1 MGQYRNITIV
11 AHVVISVEYE
21 DSVSEL
27 LGASDERQLSALI
40 ESVVDHQ
47 TIKRTKFSSLIQNQI
62 HYTSKI
68 YTMSWPNQFKSRT
81 PDTAPARPNA
91 GEDGTKAVN

>member
-1 MGQYRNITIV
+1 MKINNSLYNVAQYRNITIV

-40 ESVVDHQ
+40 ASVVDHQ
-47 TIKRTKFSSLIQNQI
+47 TIKRTKFT
-62 HYTSKI
+62 YKI
-68 YTMSWPNQFKSRT
+68 YTMCWPNQF
-81 PDTAPARPNA
+81 
-91 GEDGTKAVN
+91 